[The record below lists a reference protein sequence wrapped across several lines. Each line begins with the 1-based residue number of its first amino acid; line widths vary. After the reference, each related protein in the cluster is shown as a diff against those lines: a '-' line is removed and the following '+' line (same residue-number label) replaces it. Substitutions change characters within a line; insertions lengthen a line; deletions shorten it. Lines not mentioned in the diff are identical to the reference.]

1 MRCPRCNGLMYAM
14 EMRDSHAMVRSAG
27 LACIL
32 CGDIIDPIIT
42 RNRLSPPNNL
52 INANGS
58 RVRRRRYR
66 RVYIR

>member
-32 CGDIIDPIIT
+32 CGDIIDPIIA
-42 RNRLSPPNNL
+42 RNRLKTL
-52 INANGS
+52 LGLAVEFWLGKLL
-58 RVRRRRYR
+58 
-66 RVYIR
+66 